1 VGNREA
7 LLAGARQCLYERGY
21 ARTTARDIAAAAG
34 VSLAAIGYHFGSK
47 EALLNAAMMNATGEW
62 AEQLERVLE
71 AEVAADA
78 SPLDRFEA
86 VWTRV
91 IDSLASYRPLWAAQF
106 EIMAQADAAPEIRAF
121 LGDAIERGRL
131 GLAAL
136 LQHIDP
142 VADQD
147 NARAVGGFYHAI
159 LSGLLVQWLTDPD
172 RAPTGHELAKGMRL
186 VLADMTPAGTSGG
199 SQ

>member
-1 VGNREA
+1 MGNREA

-136 LQHIDP
+136 LQHLDP
-142 VADQD
+142 VADED
-147 NARAVGGFYHAI
+147 NARAVGGLYHAI

-186 VLADMTPAGTSGG
+186 ILADLTPARTSDGP
-199 SQ
+199 Q